1 MADMHKSPRRLGAV
15 AEKQAKALRLYIDG
29 NTYETIAQQIGY
41 ADKSGA
47 HKAVKAAL
55 EVLTDER
62 RELARHVLAL
72 QIARYTD
79 LYQRTIEALDNVGEG
94 REVGRAQLIS
104 AGRGILDSL
113 SRVSGLD
120 QNSAVVT
127 VRAESQLDR
136 DLAALT
142 AMMTA
147 PQLPPAADSG
157 GDAGE

>member
-1 MADMHKSPRRLGAV
+1 MADMHKSPRRLGAI

-29 NTYETIAQQIGY
+29 HTYESIAKTLGY

-55 EVLTDER
+55 QDLTDER

-79 LYQRTIEALDNVGEG
+79 LYHRTIEALDNVDEG

-120 QNSAVVT
+120 QQSAVVT

-136 DLAALT
+136 ELAALT
-142 AMMTA
+142 AMMKA
-147 PQLPPAADSG
+147 PQLPAAESG
-157 GDAGE
+157 DDAAGE